1 MGTGM
6 ERINDNGKKKEGSN
20 YSLLLLQL
28 LEDSTVSLSDIKEM
42 ASDKESRE
50 KLYLSYDA

>member
-1 MGTGM
+1 M
-6 ERINDNGKKKEGSN
+6 EGLNNDRKKKEGN
-20 YSLLLLQL
+20 YSLLLLRL
-28 LEDSTVSLSDIKEM
+28 LEDSTVSLSDIRDM